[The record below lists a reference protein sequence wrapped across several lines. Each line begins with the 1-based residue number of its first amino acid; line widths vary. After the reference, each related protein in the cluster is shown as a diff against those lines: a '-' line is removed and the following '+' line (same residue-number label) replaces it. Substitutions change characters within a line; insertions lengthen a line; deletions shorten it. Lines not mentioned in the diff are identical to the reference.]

1 MNYAQEVELNMVNW
15 LPNSAQVQQQAA
27 VFPKSESNPEVN
39 TSDAY
44 SLFMN
49 TQEKM
54 IFNELVGIIDN
65 FADRTGWNNIIT
77 ATANTVKTMD
87 INNLSSYNLPLQ
99 SGNPIG
105 PWLQVSAAMY
115 SDMQAQNDI
124 NIAKNNNLLNSG
136 TQNAYL
142 YMLLRVCNTA
152 LRIKGDIYSAYSE
165 TTFQQ
170 WMTDI
175 NNNVSILS
183 NGSYKTLNTYLL
195 HVKSYIRT
203 YANANDDQRRAFL
216 FCYRPFLVALYISRF
231 IMTTNAYDAFAKD
244 KPSGLMIQVISMF
257 VFRVYILQTALL
269 IMNVL
274 SKTNAGSA
282 GLTQMSNVIQ
292 FERSMINQM
301 FDSNN
306 DSSYYSELTKMLQ
319 ENKTN
324 SASLKDTVLK
334 LDMAKGNLEKA
345 VTNDIIVNK
354 ELKKSFAWM
363 YTWMSLF
370 ILTVVVL
377 GVLVLMANN
386 DKRQLYFL
394 ITFSFAGAMSLIVLV
409 VFFVK
414 MIRS

>member
-1 MNYAQEVELNMVNW
+1 
-15 LPNSAQVQQQAA
+15 
-27 VFPKSESNPEVN
+27 
-39 TSDAY
+39 
-44 SLFMN
+44 
-49 TQEKM
+49 
-54 IFNELVGIIDN
+54 
-65 FADRTGWNNIIT
+65 
-77 ATANTVKTMD
+77 
-87 INNLSSYNLPLQ
+87 
-99 SGNPIG
+99 
-105 PWLQVSAAMY
+105 
-115 SDMQAQNDI
+115 
-124 NIAKNNNLLNSG
+124 
-136 TQNAYL
+136 
-142 YMLLRVCNTA
+142 
-152 LRIKGDIYSAYSE
+152 
-165 TTFQQ
+165 
-170 WMTDI
+170 
-175 NNNVSILS
+175 
-183 NGSYKTLNTYLL
+183 
-195 HVKSYIRT
+195 
-203 YANANDDQRRAFL
+203 
-216 FCYRPFLVALYISRF
+216 
-231 IMTTNAYDAFAKD
+231 MTTNAYDAFAKD